1 LKVQLVGIIFR
12 KGIVKTRMIVTM
24 KRMTP
29 NPEIVLETRLI
40 GGKNGS
46 LMPVIGFLSKAVHL
60 AAYSGLGR
68 S

>member
-1 LKVQLVGIIFR
+1 
-12 KGIVKTRMIVTM
+12 MIVTM